1 MTVQI
6 RQDGKC
12 VIEGVEY
19 PGVGYGTWPLRDD
32 VCFHAI
38 LDAARIGYRIIDTAT
53 LYGNHVPI
61 GKALKKLGREQYYVT
76 SKVWPNNH
84 RPQDLKKDLVKALE
98 DLQTSYLDAYLLH
111 WPNSKTPIEDTME
124 AMVAAQKAGLIRHI
138 GLSNVT
144 PNHLKRIFELKVP
157 ITWVQNEMHPHFYEP
172 SEVQACTSHGI
183 GFQAWG
189 PLGRGRLVEDS
200 LLKKISEKHHKTPAQ
215 VALRWI
221 FQHQGLS
228 LPGSRNPVHMQ
239 QNFTLWDFSLS
250 KEEMEKIDAQGL
262 HGERERAVGIGL
274 GFDDEFDYSYEQC
287 WPHT

>member
-32 VCFHAI
+32 VCFQAI

-200 LLKKISEKHHKTPAQ
+200 LLKKFSRKT
-215 VALRWI
+215 
-221 FQHQGLS
+221 S
-228 LPGSRNPVHMQ
+228 
-239 QNFTLWDFSLS
+239 QNTRTGCLTLDFSASRFIPPRQPQSCSHAAKLYP
-250 KEEMEKIDAQGL
+250 
-262 HGERERAVGIGL
+262 L
-274 GFDDEFDYSYEQC
+274 GFLAIERGDGKDRRSRVAWREGTCSGYRT
-287 WPHT
+287 WLR